1 MCWLPGNLGVWASW
15 NPQGLS
21 RPVMGLLYLLPIM
34 DDWFAACVSWLV
46 IVTDILL
53 PFKFTV
59 GHHREWGT
67 GGPVRGFT
75 GCLVGGVCMCVRAR
89 ANSGLCV
96 AAACRL
102 WWGGGRLTPEPSV
115 CAGTEAAVPP
125 ARSPTGNLFPV
136 LTSSCLLTF
145 FFHLCYVTF
154 VSY

>member
-1 MCWLPGNLGVWASW
+1 MREVSLGALGYYVC
-15 NPQGLS
+15 
-21 RPVMGLLYLLPIM
+21 V
-34 DDWFAACVSWLV
+34 CVS
-46 IVTDILL
+46 
-53 PFKFTV
+53 
-59 GHHREWGT
+59 
-67 GGPVRGFT
+67 
-75 GCLVGGVCMCVRAR
+75 VCARAR

-145 FFHLCYVTF
+145 FFHLCSVNICLLLTCIDIQRTVHHDIF
-154 VSY
+154 L